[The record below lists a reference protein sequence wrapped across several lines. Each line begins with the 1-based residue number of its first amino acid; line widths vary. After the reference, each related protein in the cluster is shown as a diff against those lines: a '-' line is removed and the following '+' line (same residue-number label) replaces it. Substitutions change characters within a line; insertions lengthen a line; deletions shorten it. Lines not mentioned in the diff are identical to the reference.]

1 MFQFSAKS
9 IQVLGVL
16 TILSLL
22 AFITVEYTK
31 TDVKRKWYNQKLEAS
46 VLAQTAANY
55 LKDTRLQKG
64 IFIDAVNDPNETAL
78 IGQDITQI
86 TTDRG
91 YIDSKLTSLNP
102 NFAAVI
108 VEMLKDA
115 GVNNNDV
122 AAISF
127 TGSLPGINIAVMAA
141 VQTLKLKPVI
151 ITSVGASNW
160 GANDP
165 YFTWLDMEKELFDAG
180 IFHNKSVAASIGG
193 GLDKGRGLSPEGRK
207 LIEDAIDRTGT
218 VFINEEFIEK
228 SVEKRLEI
236 YNKERKNKPIK
247 VYINVG
253 GGIAS
258 LGSTE
263 NTQFIPTGL
272 IEALPLINYPSN
284 GVLIRMAKDKI
295 PVIHLLNITELAAK
309 YGLPVSPKPLP
320 HPGSGEVFVKR
331 QYNIV
336 YTAIAVLVLIIS
348 VIFVYFREKHLHKL
362 GADQAALLGR
372 NNADDNPGL

>member
-9 IQVLGVL
+9 KRVLIAL
-16 TILSLL
+16 TILSLVGL
-22 AFITVEYTK
+22 ITVEINK
-31 TDVKRKWYNQKLEAS
+31 IDVKRSYYNQKFEAS
-46 VLAQTAANY
+46 VLSKKAALF
-55 LKDTRLQKG
+55 LKETRLQRG
-64 IFIDAVNDPNETAL
+64 VFIDVVNDPNETAL

-115 GVNNNDV
+115 GVSKNDV
-122 AAISF
+122 VAVSF
-127 TGSLPGINIAVMAA
+127 TGSLPGLNIAVLAA
-141 VQTLKLKPVI
+141 VQTLKLKPII

-180 IFHNKSVAASIGG
+180 IFKYKSIAASIGG
-193 GLDKGRGLSPEGRK
+193 GQDKGRGLSPEGRK
-207 LIEDAIDRTGT
+207 LIESAIKRTDAA
-218 VFINEEFIEK
+218 FIREEFLEK
-228 SVEKRLEI
+228 SVEKRIEI
-236 YNKERKNKPIK
+236 YNRYKKDKPVK
-247 VYINVG
+247 VFINVG

-263 NTQFIPTGL
+263 NAQFIPTGL
-272 IEALPLINYPSN
+272 IESLPLMNYPAN
-284 GVLIRMAKDKI
+284 GVLIEMAKQKI
-295 PVIHLLNITELAAK
+295 PVIHLLNVTELATK

-320 HPGSGEVFVKR
+320 EPGNGEVFVKR
-331 QYNIV
+331 QYNFILTLIV
-336 YTAIAVLVLIIS
+336 TLVLS
-348 VIFVYFREKHLHKL
+348 FAVFSIFILEKKRNKL
-362 GADQAALLGR
+362 GTKQVAIFNHGANDT
-372 NNADDNPGL
+372 NPGI